1 MSIELFE
8 RILNKS
14 MNLNCSSII
23 FVLFEVLEI
32 ILRNQNFIKNR
43 NNFIK
48 LLNKSNEAIVE
59 VLKDKILNFDAC
71 KSFDLKKW
79 KIATNFQKFL
89 IALFEEHPKLLM
101 NDQQFE
107 LDYMDENIT
116 CESTES
122 VDLNKEDLAEK
133 FRKLKYRSNHEYLNI
148 LNRNNSLVSISIEN
162 ESLKNSH
169 DELEKENKSIYEELQ
184 SKKALLN
191 ALQEERITLKKEIEN
206 MRYSNADKSQ
216 NVLKKEKKKKKKKK
230 NNHADNCD
238 TKEMAKQF
246 IENLNIQNKNSDK
259 FKLCKNLDYNLYK
272 NPEQHFFLEIFQNF
286 EDCSYDSK
294 DSFFKVILDK
304 DYILFCSNQN
314 GFTKSDVEAVCTF
327 SGF

>member
-1 MSIELFE
+1 
-8 RILNKS
+8 
-14 MNLNCSSII
+14 
-23 FVLFEVLEI
+23 
-32 ILRNQNFIKNR
+32 
-43 NNFIK
+43 
-48 LLNKSNEAIVE
+48 
-59 VLKDKILNFDAC
+59 
-71 KSFDLKKW
+71 
-79 KIATNFQKFL
+79 
-89 IALFEEHPKLLM
+89 M

-169 DELEKENKSIYEELQ
+169 EELEKENKSIYEELQ
-184 SKKALLN
+184 SKEALLN
-191 ALQEERITLKKEIEN
+191 ALQEERISLKKEIEN

-216 NVLKKEKKKKKKKK
+216 NVLKKKNKNKNKKK